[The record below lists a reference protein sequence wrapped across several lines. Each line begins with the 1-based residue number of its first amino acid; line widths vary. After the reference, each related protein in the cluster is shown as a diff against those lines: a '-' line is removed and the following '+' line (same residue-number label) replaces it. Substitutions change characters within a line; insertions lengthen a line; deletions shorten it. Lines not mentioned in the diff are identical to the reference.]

1 MAASDEPAVNRA
13 STVSAASTATAANES
28 CRTPDA
34 SVPVAAIHPDAA
46 VPAAAIHPAA
56 ARTGLRRRD
65 FLTLGSVLA
74 AAPFME
80 RVAAAAALA
89 GAPAAAAAAAP
100 PPRPIS
106 VGYLEGSDVVQNL
119 RHLAA
124 YLNQEAVNPLTI
136 APREDVANQMTVAP
150 REDVLVASRRV
161 VPAAT
166 LPGGDSS
173 LAGAPV
179 RISIRGFYPP
189 LPEPRPGPLSP
200 AAAGLPRAVDLDIY
214 CPSLELS
221 GGAGFLFHAWS
232 FRLFPAID
240 LSAPLSFLIAPDW
253 YSDFAA
259 VLSVRPPRTAAAAR
273 PRLSRAAFTLGD
285 AQGRPRLQRGAYL
298 LAINPGT
305 WDVPVDLPGNPAR
318 AGAGMLSL
326 LLTVSPEGPGR

>member
-1 MAASDEPAVNRA
+1 MAASDEPAVNGN
-13 STVSAASTATAANES
+13 STVPAASTATAANES
-28 CRTPDA
+28 CRTPGA
-34 SVPVAAIHPDAA
+34 SF
-46 VPAAAIHPAA
+46 PAAAIHPAA

-65 FLTLGSVLA
+65 FLALGSVLA

-89 GAPAAAAAAAP
+89 GAPAAAAAA

-106 VGYLEGSDVVQNL
+106 VGYLEGSDGVRNL

-136 APREDVANQMTVAP
+136 APREDVANQLTVAP

-189 LPEPRPGPLSP
+189 LPEPWPRPLSA

-214 CPSLELS
+214 FPSLELS
-221 GGAGFLFHAWS
+221 GGAGFLFQAWS
-232 FRLFPAID
+232 YRLFPAVD
-240 LSAPLSFLIAPDW
+240 LSAPLSFLISPDW

-259 VLSVRPPRTAAAAR
+259 VLSVRPARAAAAAR
-273 PRLSRAAFTLGD
+273 PRLSRAAFTLGAD
-285 AQGRPRLQRGAYL
+285 TGRPRLQRGAYL

-318 AGAGMLSL
+318 AGAGMRSL